1 MKKNKSSYFV
11 GIAFI
16 CIIAAFF
23 GSVIFRFYRAQVYF
37 DYGNTSARSEI
48 PAPSASAATESVWVK
63 EYPFDEDEKFS
74 YDRKTEDVPQ
84 TVQTQTAVSKKTE
97 YLTYVN
103 WFKNSVDYYT
113 TKLLPGRMKYVEANA
128 LFSKTVGMKIIAGTD
143 SVAVMKNGYLT
154 FESAPADTSEAVE
167 SVKWFSDEMKKRNI
181 DFSYVQYPSKE
192 DKNNEQ
198 LPDGVVDYSNKNA
211 DSLLAGLEENGV
223 NYLDMRTL
231 LSQKD
236 SDWYSC
242 FFKTDH
248 HWKPETG
255 VWASGKI
262 AEMLNGKFGYS
273 LDTDIGNLENYNV
286 DVYEKYCLGSQ
297 GKIATLTY
305 ADPEDI
311 SLIYP
316 KRSTSFTVRY
326 DNDAAKTGA
335 FEDVMFNRNYLNKD
349 YYNNSAYSTYI
360 NGNKVITRIENN
372 DCKNGKRILIIGGS
386 YNKCVVPYL
395 SQDFE
400 STELL
405 DRRYF
410 DGSILNY
417 IDKTKPDVVLVA
429 YTPTLISD
437 ASTHS
442 STFNFE

>member
-37 DYGNTSARSEI
+37 DYGDTSARSEI
-48 PAPSASAATESVWVK
+48 SEPSASAATESVWVK

-211 DSLLAGLEENGV
+211 DSLLAGLE
-223 NYLDMRTL
+223 DRK
-231 LSQKD
+231 S
-236 SDWYSC
+236 
-242 FFKTDH
+242 
-248 HWKPETG
+248 
-255 VWASGKI
+255 
-262 AEMLNGKFGYS
+262 
-273 LDTDIGNLENYNV
+273 
-286 DVYEKYCLGSQ
+286 
-297 GKIATLTY
+297 
-305 ADPEDI
+305 
-311 SLIYP
+311 
-316 KRSTSFTVRY
+316 
-326 DNDAAKTGA
+326 
-335 FEDVMFNRNYLNKD
+335 
-349 YYNNSAYSTYI
+349 
-360 NGNKVITRIENN
+360 
-372 DCKNGKRILIIGGS
+372 
-386 YNKCVVPYL
+386 VV
-395 SQDFE
+395 
-400 STELL
+400 
-405 DRRYF
+405 
-410 DGSILNY
+410 
-417 IDKTKPDVVLVA
+417 
-429 YTPTLISD
+429 
-437 ASTHS
+437 
-442 STFNFE
+442 

>member
-1 MKKNKSSYFV
+1 MKRNKSSYFV

-37 DYGNTSARSEI
+37 DYGGTTAQSEI
-48 PAPSASAATESVWVK
+48 SAPSASSAAESVWVK

-74 YDRKTEDVPQ
+74 YDRKTEVVPQ
-84 TVQTQTAVSKKTE
+84 TVQTQTTVSKKTE

-143 SVAVMKNGYLT
+143 SVVVMKNGYLT

-192 DKNNEQ
+192 DKNDEQ

-211 DSLLAGLEENGV
+211 DSLLAGLEKNGV
-223 NYLDMRTL
+223 NYLDMRIL

-236 SDWYSC
+236 SDWYSD

-311 SLIYP
+311 SLVYP
-316 KRSTSFTVRY
+316 KKSTSFTVQY

-360 NGNKVITRIENN
+360 NGNKTITRIKNN
-372 DCKNGKRILIIGGS
+372 DCKNGKKILIIGGS

>member
-1 MKKNKSSYFV
+1 MKRNKSSYFV

-37 DYGNTSARSEI
+37 DYGGTTAQSEI
-48 PAPSASAATESVWVK
+48 SAPSASSAAESVWVK

-74 YDRKTEDVPQ
+74 YDRKTEVVPQ
-84 TVQTQTAVSKKTE
+84 TVQTQSTVSKKTE

-113 TKLLPGRMKYVEANA
+113 TKLLPGRMRYVEANA

-143 SVAVMKNGYLT
+143 SVVVMKNGYLT

-192 DKNNEQ
+192 DKNDEQ

-211 DSLLAGLEENGV
+211 DSLLAGLEKNGV
-223 NYLDMRTL
+223 NYLDMRPL

-236 SDWYSC
+236 SDWYSD

-311 SLIYP
+311 SLVYP
-316 KRSTSFTVRY
+316 KKSTSFTVQY

-360 NGNKVITRIENN
+360 NGNKTITRIKNN
-372 DCKNGKRILIIGGS
+372 DCKNGKKILIIGGS

-410 DGSILNY
+410 DGSVLNY

>member
-1 MKKNKSSYFV
+1 MKRNKSSYFV

-37 DYGNTSARSEI
+37 DYGSTTAQSEI
-48 PAPSASAATESVWVK
+48 SAPSASSSADSVWVK
-63 EYPFDEDEKFS
+63 EYPFDEDEKFD
-74 YDRKTEDVPQ
+74 YDSKTENVPQ
-84 TVQTQTAVSKKTE
+84 TAQVQTTVSKKAE
-97 YLTYVN
+97 YLAYVN

-113 TKLLPGRMKYVEANA
+113 TKLLPGRMKYIEANA

-143 SVAVMKNGYLT
+143 SVVVMKNGYLT

-192 DKNNEQ
+192 DKNDEQ

-211 DSLLAGLEENGV
+211 DSLLAGLEKNGV

-236 SDWYSC
+236 SDWYSD

-311 SLIYP
+311 SLVYP
-316 KRSTSFTVRY
+316 KKSTSFTVQY

-360 NGNKVITRIENN
+360 NGNKTITRIKNN

>member
-1 MKKNKSSYFV
+1 MKRNKSSYFV

-37 DYGNTSARSEI
+37 DYGNTTAQSEI
-48 PAPSASAATESVWVK
+48 SAPSASSSADSVWVK
-63 EYPFDEDEKFS
+63 EYPFDEDEKFD
-74 YDRKTEDVPQ
+74 YDSKTENVPQ
-84 TVQTQTAVSKKTE
+84 TAQVQTTVSKKAE
-97 YLTYVN
+97 YLAYVN

-113 TKLLPGRMKYVEANA
+113 TKLLPGRMKYIEANA

-143 SVAVMKNGYLT
+143 SVVVMKNGYLT

-192 DKNNEQ
+192 DKNDEQ

-211 DSLLAGLEENGV
+211 DSLLAGLEKNGV

-236 SDWYSC
+236 SDWYSD

-311 SLIYP
+311 SLVYP
-316 KRSTSFTVRY
+316 KKSTSFTVQY

-360 NGNKVITRIENN
+360 NGNKTITRIKNN

>member
-1 MKKNKSSYFV
+1 
-11 GIAFI
+11 
-16 CIIAAFF
+16 
-23 GSVIFRFYRAQVYF
+23 
-37 DYGNTSARSEI
+37 
-48 PAPSASAATESVWVK
+48 
-63 EYPFDEDEKFS
+63 
-74 YDRKTEDVPQ
+74 
-84 TVQTQTAVSKKTE
+84 
-97 YLTYVN
+97 
-103 WFKNSVDYYT
+103 
-113 TKLLPGRMKYVEANA
+113 
-128 LFSKTVGMKIIAGTD
+128 
-143 SVAVMKNGYLT
+143 
-154 FESAPADTSEAVE
+154 
-167 SVKWFSDEMKKRNI
+167 
-181 DFSYVQYPSKE
+181 
-192 DKNNEQ
+192 
-198 LPDGVVDYSNKNA
+198 
-211 DSLLAGLEENGV
+211 
-223 NYLDMRTL
+223 
-231 LSQKD
+231 
-236 SDWYSC
+236 
-242 FFKTDH
+242 
-248 HWKPETG
+248 
-255 VWASGKI
+255 
-262 AEMLNGKFGYS
+262 MLNGKFGYS

-297 GKIATLTY
+297 GKIATLTF

-437 ASTHS
+437 ASTHN

>member
-1 MKKNKSSYFV
+1 MKRNKSSYFV

-37 DYGNTSARSEI
+37 DYGGTTAQSEI
-48 PAPSASAATESVWVK
+48 SAPSASSAAESVWVK

-84 TVQTQTAVSKKTE
+84 TVQTQSTVSKKAE

-143 SVAVMKNGYLT
+143 SVVVMKNGYLT

-192 DKNNEQ
+192 DKNDEQ

-211 DSLLAGLEENGV
+211 DSLLAGLEKNGV

-236 SDWYSC
+236 SDWYSN

-311 SLIYP
+311 SLVYP
-316 KRSTSFTVRY
+316 KKSTSFTVQY

-360 NGNKVITRIENN
+360 NGNKTITRIKNN
-372 DCKNGKRILIIGGS
+372 DCKNGKKILIIGGS

>member
-1 MKKNKSSYFV
+1 MKRNKSSYFV

-37 DYGNTSARSEI
+37 DYGSTTAQSEI
-48 PAPSASAATESVWVK
+48 SAPSASSSADSVWVK
-63 EYPFDEDEKFS
+63 EYPFDENEKFD

-84 TVQTQTAVSKKTE
+84 TVQTQTTVSKKTE

-128 LFSKTVGMKIIAGTD
+128 LFSKAVGMKIIAGTD
-143 SVAVMKNGYLT
+143 SVVVMKNGYLT

-167 SVKWFSDEMKKRNI
+167 SVKWFSDEMEKRNI

-192 DKNNEQ
+192 DKNDEQ

-211 DSLLAGLEENGV
+211 DSLLAGLEKNGV

-236 SDWYSC
+236 SDWYSD

-311 SLIYP
+311 SLVYP
-316 KRSTSFTVRY
+316 KKTTSFTVQY

-360 NGNKVITRIENN
+360 NGNKTITRIKNN

>member
-1 MKKNKSSYFV
+1 
-11 GIAFI
+11 
-16 CIIAAFF
+16 
-23 GSVIFRFYRAQVYF
+23 
-37 DYGNTSARSEI
+37 
-48 PAPSASAATESVWVK
+48 
-63 EYPFDEDEKFS
+63 
-74 YDRKTEDVPQ
+74 
-84 TVQTQTAVSKKTE
+84 
-97 YLTYVN
+97 
-103 WFKNSVDYYT
+103 
-113 TKLLPGRMKYVEANA
+113 
-128 LFSKTVGMKIIAGTD
+128 
-143 SVAVMKNGYLT
+143 
-154 FESAPADTSEAVE
+154 
-167 SVKWFSDEMKKRNI
+167 
-181 DFSYVQYPSKE
+181 
-192 DKNNEQ
+192 
-198 LPDGVVDYSNKNA
+198 
-211 DSLLAGLEENGV
+211 
-223 NYLDMRTL
+223 
-231 LSQKD
+231 
-236 SDWYSC
+236 
-242 FFKTDH
+242 FKTDH

-311 SLIYP
+311 SLVYP
-316 KRSTSFTVRY
+316 KKSTSFTVQY

-360 NGNKVITRIENN
+360 NGNKTITRIKNN
-372 DCKNGKRILIIGGS
+372 DCKNGKKILIIGGS